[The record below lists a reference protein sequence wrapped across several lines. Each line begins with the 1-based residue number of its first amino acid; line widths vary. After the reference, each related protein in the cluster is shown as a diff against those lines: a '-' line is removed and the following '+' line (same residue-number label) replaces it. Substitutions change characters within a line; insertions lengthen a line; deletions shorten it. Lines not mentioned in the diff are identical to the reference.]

1 MKSNDDVKLGMAD
14 FSMFLMKLVSHTSPQ
29 KKKESETNLA
39 RLRLEPCDEFV
50 IYNYY
55 LKWILNK

>member
-55 LKWILNK
+55 LK